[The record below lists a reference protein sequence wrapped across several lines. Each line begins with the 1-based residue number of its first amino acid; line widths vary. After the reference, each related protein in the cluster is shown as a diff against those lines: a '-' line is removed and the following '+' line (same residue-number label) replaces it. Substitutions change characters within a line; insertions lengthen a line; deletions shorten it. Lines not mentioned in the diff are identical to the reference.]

1 MDTLQPEPDSPDTV
15 PDRGLATRLAG
26 WSADHRR
33 KAIGI
38 WLALLAVA
46 LLVGGGGAKELTTAG
61 LANGDS
67 AKGERALERG
77 DFVPPAAEQVLI
89 QVRGEGSV
97 SGPAGR
103 NAAAAVVA
111 AVRATGEV
119 QDVRSPFAAG
129 NSGQISADG
138 RSALVLF
145 AMTGKADSAEKRVEP
160 VIEAVERV
168 AA

>member
-1 MDTLQPEPDSPDTV
+1 MDTLQPEPDRPDTV

-46 LLVGGGGAKELTTAG
+46 LLVGGGGAKKLTDSQ

-67 AKGERALERG
+67 AKAERALERG
-77 DFVPPAAEQVLI
+77 DFVPPAPEQVLI
-89 QVRGEGSV
+89 QVRGTGSV

-103 NAAAAVVA
+103 DAAAAIVH

-129 NSGQISADG
+129 NGGQISADG

-145 AMTGKADSAEKRVEP
+145 SMTGKVDTAKKRVQP
-160 VIEAVERV
+160 VLDAVER
-168 AA
+168 